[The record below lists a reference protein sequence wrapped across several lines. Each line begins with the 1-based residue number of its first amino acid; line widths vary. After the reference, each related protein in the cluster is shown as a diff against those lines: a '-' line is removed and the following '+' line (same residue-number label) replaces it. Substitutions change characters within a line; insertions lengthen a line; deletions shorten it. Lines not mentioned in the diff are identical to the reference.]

1 LSIAYTSF
9 LDAAYDTRITS
20 LVPILDAEKKGSYWT
35 ELKGALDLR
44 ATNSVRKEHA
54 TAAIYAESNF
64 IDGMFDAF
72 NADLDNL
79 DRAVSQVIETA
90 NSIRNREY
98 RGGAV
103 AVSQRAR
110 EVQSGYASLRTLYI
124 EGFSRKRIILDKI
137 VADGGAIRPA
147 ILSLGNDFER
157 LSAIAAEQKDVEK
170 QLSLTMDHLKDA
182 FSALRGAA
190 GFKKYPSKWDNDKK

>member
-1 LSIAYTSF
+1 LQG
-9 LDAAYDTRITS
+9 
-20 LVPILDAEKKGSYWT
+20 V
-35 ELKGALDLR
+35 LDLR

-54 TAAIYAESNF
+54 AAAIYAESNF
-64 IDGMFDAF
+64 TIGMFDAF

-79 DRAVSQVIETA
+79 DRGVSQVIETA
-90 NSIRNREY
+90 SSIRNREY
-98 RGGAV
+98 REGAV

-124 EGFSRKRIILDKI
+124 EGFSRRREILEKI
-137 VADGGAIRPA
+137 VVDGGAIQPA
-147 ILSLGNDFER
+147 VFSLGNDFKR
-157 LSAIAAEQKDVEK
+157 NSAIAAEQKDVEK
-170 QLSLTMDHLKDA
+170 QLSLTMDRLKDA